1 MNREDGPGM
10 SETKSASNLQ
20 FPHQSHQASDQTFTW
35 DEVKAIMDKEIMRRA
50 EYVTNIVLAMKDRF
64 GDEALAVAAEAIYQ
78 IGYRKGKTRS
88 EMVREQGKE
97 NSLESLSPLIAHKMA
112 QLYLGT
118 TVEMKLGELT
128 VRETYC
134 PLPVYWQSAGMSDA
148 ENLRFCRIFDQ
159 VDKGMVEGYNSN
171 LTAELGGAEELAT
184 RGYCH
189 MVVRHRKP
197 NEPEAA
203 SGPAPRA

>member
-1 MNREDGPGM
+1 M
-10 SETKSASNLQ
+10 SETEGTSKLQ
-20 FPHQSHQASDQTFTW
+20 FPRQSRQSSDQTFTW

-50 EYVTNIVLAMKDRF
+50 EYVTSVVRAMKERF
-64 GDEALAVAAEAIYQ
+64 GEEALTVAAEAIYK
-78 IGYRKGKTRS
+78 IGYQKGRTRAQL
-88 EMVREQGKE
+88 VHEQGKD

-134 PLPVYWQSAGMSDA
+134 PLPVYWKSAGMSDA

-184 RGYCH
+184 QGYCH
-189 MVVRHRKP
+189 MVVRHKKP
-197 NEPEAA
+197 NDEEVAGESP
-203 SGPAPRA
+203 P